1 MFCFLSSAAPFY
13 FDVSFFLSF
22 FFGLPRSF
30 PQVLSITCTF
40 ELPVFFCLRFFFLF
54 LLCVR
59 VRQGPG
65 RSGVDK
71 MSMFGAREVPDDTFS
86 SDITNISANYL
97 NENNCQR
104 FWQRLMT
111 CVRESQEL
119 DVLYDCRSRMID
131 LRECVT
137 RHKQT
142 TWVFRETMATLRNEE
157 KFRRWLK
164 DYDESFGHP
173 PLLEA
178 VEKVRSKLEQ
188 EGGVGVLNPTVF
200 HDPDV
205 FIPREKV

>member
-1 MFCFLSSAAPFY
+1 
-13 FDVSFFLSF
+13 
-22 FFGLPRSF
+22 
-30 PQVLSITCTF
+30 
-40 ELPVFFCLRFFFLF
+40 
-54 LLCVR
+54 
-59 VRQGPG
+59 
-65 RSGVDK
+65 

-137 RHKQT
+137 RHKQS

-164 DYDESFGHP
+164 EYDESFGHP
-173 PLLEA
+173 PILEA
-178 VEKVRSKLEQ
+178 VEKVRRKLEK
-188 EGGVGVLNPTVF
+188 EGGVDVLNPTVF

-205 FIPREKV
+205 FIPREKAW